1 MEAESSPKACPQQA
15 LALHKKLTPEYESK
29 GVNRTEHLL
38 PTLQVGCEYGHISD
52 KIGTGWAF
60 VIGRHFFDALDC
72 KLSQYIVPKTKQ
84 KMKRWTQ
91 GSNFNFPTGYVLHS
105 APGFPKCCIQI
116 IEALPAQAGSYQS
129 EKHKTEP
136 IHLPKSNP
144 ETGLKVTIQHKPRAK
159 IFFWQSTI
167 QTKRDPG
174 KVVFDLFLPGINSA
188 WQRHKTITTTQD
200 AFVRLLIT
208 GEGLEV

>member
-1 MEAESSPKACPQQA
+1 MEAESSPEASPQQA

-29 GVNRTEHLL
+29 ALYRTEHLL
-38 PTLQVGCEYGHISD
+38 PTLQVGCEYGQISD
-52 KIGTGWAF
+52 QAGTGWAF
-60 VIGRHFFDALDC
+60 IIGRHFFDALDC

-91 GSNFNFPTGYVLHS
+91 GSNFDFPSGYVLHS
-105 APGFPKCCIQI
+105 APGFPKCCLQI
-116 IEALPAQAGSYQS
+116 IEALPALAGSYQS

-136 IHLPKSNP
+136 THLPKSNP
-144 ETGLKVTIQHKPRAK
+144 ETGLKVAVLHRPRATK
-159 IFFWQSTI
+159 YRWQSTI

-174 KVVFDLFLPGINSA
+174 KVVFDLFLPGISTT

-208 GEGLEV
+208 GEGLEA